1 MNNDNDDDDD
11 DDDDD
16 DNNNNNNNKKTSVL
30 PKIFERDEFDHR
42 IDWSE
47 WKRPNAWNVWWPIS
61 RNTTQF
67 VPLLVYT

>member
-1 MNNDNDDDDD
+1 MNNGNNDDDDD

-16 DNNNNNNNKKTSVL
+16 NNKKTSVL

-47 WKRPNAWNVWWPIS
+47 
-61 RNTTQF
+61 
-67 VPLLVYT
+67 